1 MAATEARIGGY
12 LPERVVAFLSDEL
25 PAIRAM
31 LNVEQL
37 VTERVNRFNV
47 HCLNQLATASG

>member
-1 MAATEARIGGY
+1 MAATEARIDGY

-37 VTERVNRFNV
+37 VTERVNRFNA